1 MSLKDKKSKNT
12 DHIFGSAW
20 VYKTVK
26 ADWVKIIPPEIG
38 DIKHSVRSD
47 DHAGWLLC
55 NGREVSTT
63 IYSDLRN
70 VISANFGTASTIGVF
85 KLPDARGCVLGGIN
99 PSGSSSDL
107 TTRLLGAKVGEE
119 NVTLTVAQMP
129 THTHTNNSGTN
140 SEGIRFGLITAN
152 GGGTNNGSNLDTAP
166 NGTEPNLGATPV
178 ELINTTTGNSQ
189 AHNNMQPTLFIGNV
203 FIFAKHQTDYVAA

>member
-1 MSLKDKKSKNT
+1 MSLREKKSRDT
-12 DHIFGSAW
+12 EHIFGSAW
-20 VYKTVK
+20 VYKSAK

-55 NGREVSTT
+55 NGREVSGI

-70 VISANFGTASTIGVF
+70 VINENFNVGSTSGSTF
-85 KLPDARGCVLGGIN
+85 NLPDARGRVLGGIN

-129 THTHTNNSGTN
+129 THTHTNNSSTG
-140 SEGIRFGLITAN
+140 FGLI
-152 GGGTNNGSNLDTAP
+152 GSGVESTTTSGVGLDTDTVSP
-166 NGTEPNLGATPV
+166 FEPNLVTTPAA
-178 ELINTTTGNSQ
+178 LINTTTGNSQ

-203 FIFAKHQTDYVAA
+203 FIFAKHQTDSVRA

>member
-1 MSLKDKKSKNT
+1 MSLREKKSKDI

-20 VYKTVK
+20 VYKTAK

-55 NGREVSTT
+55 DGREVSGI

-70 VISANFGTASTIGVF
+70 VINENFNVGSTSGSTF
-85 KLPDARGCVLGGIN
+85 NLPDARGRVLGGIN

-119 NVTLTVAQMP
+119 NVTLTEAQMP
-129 THTHTNNSGTN
+129 THTHTNNSSIDLGLMTTN
-140 SEGIRFGLITAN
+140 TIGQDATAFNTDVLDVTTTEANLFIRPA
-152 GGGTNNGSNLDTAP
+152 A
-166 NGTEPNLGATPV
+166 
-178 ELINTTTGNSQ
+178 LINTTTGNSQ

-203 FIFAKHQTDYVAA
+203 FIFAKHQTDSVPA

>member
-1 MSLKDKKSKNT
+1 MTLKEKKSKDT

-20 VYKTVK
+20 VYKTAK

-47 DHAGWLLC
+47 DHAGLLLC

-63 IYSDLRN
+63 TYFDLHN
-70 VISANFGTASTIGVF
+70 VISANFGTASTTGVF
-85 KLPDARGCVLGGIN
+85 KLPDARGRVLGSIN
-99 PSGSSSDL
+99 PSGPSGTTSL
-107 TTRLLGAKVGEE
+107 TTRLLGLKVGEE

-129 THTHTNNSGTN
+129 EHTHTNNSSTTL
-140 SEGIRFGLITAN
+140 GLMTAN
-152 GGGTNNGSNLDTAP
+152 GQSTTDGTALDNQA
-166 NGTEPNLGATPV
+166 TEPNLGEGPKA
-178 ELINTTTGNSQ
+178 LINTTTGNSQ

-203 FIFAKHQTDYVAA
+203 FIFGKHQTDSVPA